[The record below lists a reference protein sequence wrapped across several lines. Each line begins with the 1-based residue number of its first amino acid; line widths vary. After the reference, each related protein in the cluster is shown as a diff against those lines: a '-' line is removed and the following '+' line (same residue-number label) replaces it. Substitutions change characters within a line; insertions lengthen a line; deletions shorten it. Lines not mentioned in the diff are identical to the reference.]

1 MTCREFIEFLMSYVD
16 EELPA
21 SQRAEFERHVGIC
34 PSCRAYLDGYRKT
47 LALERE
53 LSECDRL
60 PENVPEDL
68 VRAIVKAKKQT

>member
-16 EELPA
+16 EELPVG
-21 SQRAEFERHVGIC
+21 QREEFDRHVSIC

-47 LALERE
+47 LAMERE
-53 LSECDRL
+53 LRECDRL

-68 VRAIVKAKKQT
+68 VQAILKAKAKS